1 VWYATVA
8 FIPLIWL
15 SDLGMGYDPF
25 RYQVFAQRNA
35 QYSLFDILA
44 GPDAASFS
52 QTGYPVL
59 LSLLY
64 GLTTPDPLM
73 GCMFNWVLWVA
84 AGFLLVPLARPES
97 DKSSSLPFLTL
108 WLLYPEGFDWNGMTS
123 KESLVAFAVAC
134 ALRVCCSRARMWT
147 QALIVAGLA
156 GLMLWVRLVA
166 APLIALA
173 FAISFEFRNLSDRA
187 GRSRTMLF
195 AFAAVFVLYV
205 VGETPT
211 DEGGVENP
219 LATAGYSLME
229 QTATGGLSAGS
240 LLREMGSSDRLV
252 DFLWA
257 PVRGIS
263 HLFCPLYFNPFLIP
277 DIGTQLQW
285 LSAAICCAAALAI
298 VLRMQSRQAWTRSR
312 AVLFGVLVLG
322 LLALGLSGILHPR
335 YRSLIVAALLPL
347 GLRSFREELAERGA
361 RRLIVYGTLLPAFI
375 FLLYRILRQFS

>member
-1 VWYATVA
+1 
-8 FIPLIWL
+8 
-15 SDLGMGYDPF
+15 
-25 RYQVFAQRNA
+25 
-35 QYSLFDILA
+35 
-44 GPDAASFS
+44 
-52 QTGYPVL
+52 
-59 LSLLY
+59 
-64 GLTTPDPLM
+64 
-73 GCMFNWVLWVA
+73 MFNWVLWVA

-108 WLLYPEGFDWNGMTS
+108 WLLYPESFDWNGMTS

-156 GLMLWVRLVA
+156 GLMLWVRGVA

-173 FAISFEFRNLSDRA
+173 FAISFEFRNLSVRA
-187 GRSRTMLF
+187 ARSRIMLF
-195 AFAAVFVLYV
+195 ALAAVFVLYLA
-205 VGETPT
+205 GETPS
-211 DEGGVENP
+211 DEGGMENP
-219 LATAGYSLME
+219 LSMAGYSLME
-229 QTATGGLSAGS
+229 QGATGGLSTGS
-240 LLREMGSSDRLV
+240 LLRQMGSSDRIV

-285 LSAAICCAAALAI
+285 LSAALCCAAALAI
-298 VLRMQSRQAWTRSR
+298 LLRLQSRQAWTRSR

-347 GLRSFREELAERGA
+347 GLRSFREELAERGS
-361 RRLIVYGTLLPAFI
+361 RRLIAYGTLLPAFI